1 MKHFIG
7 KFIIYILCVYLSAI
21 NMGINIILIAALLF
35 NFIFSFAFILM
46 YNYPSKSLT
55 NILSYPIIKY
65 ILETLFMVYII
76 TSFFIPIFAYYLPT
90 IVYDIIAT
98 TPLTRVKIYKNFK
111 ISAYTLLIRYIVYI
125 ATCSINNFLVL
136 TILMILAG
144 YIAYINNSYIN
155 IYDKYIKFT
164 DNTKEQ
170 DLLKAENYRILQE
183 NQDAAIYMATL
194 KERNRI
200 AREIHDNVGHL
211 LTRSIL
217 QVGAVKAINK
227 EEYLKQPLHQL
238 HETLNTAMLDIR
250 QSIHNIHDDAIDLET
265 AIDDIIKNIQELNI
279 KIDFDMGK
287 QTPKDIKY
295 CFIAIVKEAVTNTLK
310 HSDASD
316 MQIILREH
324 PGFYQ
329 LFIKDN
335 GTIYHQQNLN
345 QGMGLDNITNR
356 VHSLNG
362 TIKISQDNGFS
373 IFVSIVKQKTNELT

>member
-7 KFIIYILCVYLSAI
+7 KFIIYILCVYLSVI
-21 NMGINIILIAALLF
+21 NMGVNITLIAVLLF
-35 NFIFSFAFILM
+35 NFILSFAFVLM
-46 YNYPSKSLT
+46 YSYPPKSLT
-55 NILSYPIIKY
+55 NILSYSIIKY
-65 ILETLFMVYII
+65 ILEILFMIYII
-76 TSFFIPIFAYYLPT
+76 TSFFIPIFVYYLPT

-98 TPLTRVKIYKNFK
+98 TPLTCGKIYKSFK
-111 ISAYTLLIRYIVYI
+111 ISAYILLIRYIVYI
-125 ATCSINNFLVL
+125 TTCSTNDFFIL

-155 IYDKYIKFT
+155 IYNKYIKFT

-183 NQDAAIYMATL
+183 SQDAAIYMATL

-227 EEYLKQPLHQL
+227 EDYLKQPLQQL
-238 HETLNTAMLDIR
+238 HDTLDTAMYDIR

-265 AIDDIIKNIQELNI
+265 AINDIIKNIQKLNI

-310 HSDASD
+310 HSNASD

-335 GTIYHQQNLN
+335 GTIYHQHNFN

-373 IFVSIVKQKTNELT
+373 IFVSIVK

>member
-7 KFIIYILCVYLSAI
+7 KFIIYILCAYLSI
-21 NMGINIILIAALLF
+21 INIGVNIGLIATLLS
-35 NFIFSFAFILM
+35 NFILSFAFVLM
-46 YNYPSKSLT
+46 YNYPPKSLT
-55 NILSYPIIKY
+55 NILSCSIIKY
-65 ILETLFMVYII
+65 ILEILFIIYII
-76 TSFFIPIFAYYLPT
+76 TSFFIPIFVYYLPT
-90 IVYDIIAT
+90 IIYDIIAT
-98 TPLTRVKIYKNFK
+98 TPSDCVKIYKCFK
-111 ISAYTLLIRYIVYI
+111 ISAYILLIRYIVYI
-125 ATCSINNFLVL
+125 TTCSMANFFIL
-136 TILMILAG
+136 TILIILAG

-155 IYDKYIKFT
+155 IYNKHIKFT

-227 EEYLKQPLHQL
+227 EEYLEQPLQQL
-238 HETLNTAMLDIR
+238 HETLNTAMFDIR

-265 AIDDIIKNIQELNI
+265 AIDDIIKNIEQINI
-279 KIDFDMGK
+279 KIDFDMSK

-295 CFIAIVKEAVTNTLK
+295 CFIAIIKEAVTNTLK
-310 HSDASD
+310 HSNASD
-316 MQIILREH
+316 MKIILREH

-329 LFIKDN
+329 LFIQDN
-335 GTIYHQQNLN
+335 GTAYHHTTFN
-345 QGMGLDNITNR
+345 QGIGLDNITNR
-356 VHSLNG
+356 VHSLDG

-373 IFVSIVKQKTNELT
+373 IFVSIVK

>member
-7 KFIIYILCVYLSAI
+7 KFIIYLLCAYLSII
-21 NMGINIILIAALLF
+21 NTGVNIELIAVLLF
-35 NFIFSFAFILM
+35 NFIISFAFVLM
-46 YNYPSKSLT
+46 YNYPPKSLT
-55 NILSYPIIKY
+55 NILSYSIIKY
-65 ILETLFMVYII
+65 ILEILFLIYIMA
-76 TSFFIPIFAYYLPT
+76 SFFVPVFVYYLPT

-98 TPLTRVKIYKNFK
+98 TPLTYGKIYKNFK
-111 ISAYTLLIRYIVYI
+111 ISAYILLIRYIVYI
-125 ATCSINNFLVL
+125 TTCSINNFFSL
-136 TILMILAG
+136 TILIILAG

-155 IYDKYIKFT
+155 IYNKYIKFT

-227 EEYLKQPLHQL
+227 EEYLKQPLQQL
-238 HETLNTAMLDIR
+238 HDTLNTAMFDIR
-250 QSIHNIHDDAIDLET
+250 QSIHDIHDDAIDLET
-265 AIDDIIKNIQELNI
+265 AINDIIKNIEQIDI
-279 KIDFDMGK
+279 KIDFDMSK

-335 GTIYHQQNLN
+335 GTIYHHQTFN

-373 IFVSIVKQKTNELT
+373 IFVSIVK